1 MQVAVGVDS
10 HKSSF
15 SVSVVDELGRELGVR
30 VFSNHARGFAAA
42 HQWIRSFGECTIGIE
57 GSGRY
62 GRPLAVFLERA
73 GEIVHEVP
81 ASLTFRERNRRRSRG
96 KSDPVDAVAIARVVA
111 RGEGL
116 APIRHNDVC
125 GDLKALSDYR
135 DQLIHTRTELANQTH
150 HDLVGIA
157 PGYEARIRNLVSK
170 KNLAAAMTVVRGD
183 PSVRRVGPSPHRTP
197 PPPRCRDR
205 RNQRRHRGQA
215 PGIRIDPDRDPRRW
229 ALCGGPHPRRG
240 RGPAIDQ
247 VAGSLRHPQRH
258 RSARGV
264 VGHGCAPSRQPRR
277 EPAAE
282 SSPPRGRF
290 HPGSLMPRGEALH
303 GTQTG
308 RGQVISGGSAMPEA
322 KPCQRHLPSTDGRP
336 SGSGSGRLTT

>member
-1 MQVAVGVDS
+1 MRVAVGVDS

-183 PSVRRVGPSPHRTP
+183 PSVRAGLVRRRIAHIRRLDAEIAAISDDIEVKLQESGSTLIEIHGVGPFVAARILGEVGDPRSIRSRGAFGILSGTAPLEASSGTVARHRVNRGGNRQLNRALHVVAFTQARSCP
-197 PPPRCRDR
+197 EARLYMERKRAEGKSYREALRCLKRNLANVIYRRLMDDR
-205 RNQRRHRGQA
+205 R
-215 PGIRIDPDRDPRRW
+215 
-229 ALCGGPHPRRG
+229 
-240 RGPAIDQ
+240 
-247 VAGSLRHPQRH
+247 
-258 RSARGV
+258 
-264 VGHGCAPSRQPRR
+264 
-277 EPAAE
+277 AAE
-282 SSPPRGRF
+282 V
-290 HPGSLMPRGEALH
+290 A
-303 GTQTG
+303 
-308 RGQVISGGSAMPEA
+308 A
-322 KPCQRHLPSTDGRP
+322 
-336 SGSGSGRLTT
+336 